1 MKHYKIYKL
10 SKQQMLSIMKGNIEL
25 IIDLSKR
32 AKLHIKDSNY
42 KNYLSDPKGMFIE
55 LIYET

>member
-1 MKHYKIYKL
+1 
-10 SKQQMLSIMKGNIEL
+10 MLSIMKGNIEL
-25 IIDLSKR
+25 TIDLSKR